1 MHYYCFSYTD
11 LNINVI
17 SLIASLIITVV
28 CSNFFSSLNKVK
40 LNTKMEGYY
49 NTNESIAVSNNEKTN
64 EVVEKNKDIF
74 TNSLVSASGTDI
86 ENPDVWKIEIPKI
99 SLIADISEGTD
110 KEILDVFVGHFKE
123 TKKEN
128 GNIGLAAH
136 NRGYNVN
143 YFGRIKELVIG
154 DEIYY
159 TYGSIKKKYK
169 VCLITIIKDT
179 EWTYLENTEDNRITL
194 ITCLEDEPEYR
205 RCIQGIEF

>member
-17 SLIASLIITVV
+17 SLIVSLIITI
-28 CSNFFSSLNKVK
+28 SSSSFFYSINKVK
-40 LNTKMEGYY
+40 LNAKMEGYY
-49 NTNESIAVSNNEKTN
+49 NTNESIAVSDNEKTN
-64 EVVEKNKDIF
+64 EMVEKNKDIF
-74 TNSLVSASGTDI
+74 TEEIPN
-86 ENPDVWKIEIPKI
+86 VWKIEIPKI

-110 KEILDVFVGHFKE
+110 KEILDAFVGHFEE
-123 TKKEN
+123 TKTDN

-143 YFGRIKELVIG
+143 YFGRIKELEIG

-159 TYGSIKKKYK
+159 TYGNIKKKYK

-205 RCIQGIEF
+205 RCIQALEF

>member
-17 SLIASLIITVV
+17 SLIVSLIITI
-28 CSNFFSSLNKVK
+28 SSSSFFYSINKVK
-40 LNTKMEGYY
+40 LNAKMEGYY
-49 NTNESIAVSNNEKTN
+49 NTNESIAVSDNEKTN
-64 EVVEKNKDIF
+64 EMVEKNKDIF
-74 TNSLVSASGTDI
+74 TEEIPN
-86 ENPDVWKIEIPKI
+86 VWKIEIPKI

-110 KEILDVFVGHFKE
+110 KEILDVFVGHFEE
-123 TKKEN
+123 TKTDN

-143 YFGRIKELVIG
+143 YFGRIKELEIG

-159 TYGSIKKKYK
+159 TYGNIKKKYK

-205 RCIQGIEF
+205 RCIQALEF

>member
-17 SLIASLIITVV
+17 SLIVSLIITI
-28 CSNFFSSLNKVK
+28 SSSSFFYSINKVK
-40 LNTKMEGYY
+40 LNAKMEGYY
-49 NTNESIAVSNNEKTN
+49 NTNESIAVSDNEKTN
-64 EVVEKNKDIF
+64 EMVEKNKDIF
-74 TNSLVSASGTDI
+74 AEEIPN
-86 ENPDVWKIEIPKI
+86 VWKIEIPKI

-110 KEILDVFVGHFKE
+110 KEILDVFVGHFEE
-123 TKKEN
+123 TKTDN

-143 YFGRIKELVIG
+143 YFGRIKELEIG

-159 TYGSIKKKYK
+159 TYGNIKKKYK

-205 RCIQGIEF
+205 RCIQALEF

>member
-1 MHYYCFSYTD
+1 
-11 LNINVI
+11 
-17 SLIASLIITVV
+17 
-28 CSNFFSSLNKVK
+28 
-40 LNTKMEGYY
+40 MEGYY
-49 NTNESIAVSNNEKTN
+49 NTNESIAVSDNEKTN
-64 EVVEKNKDIF
+64 EMVEKNKDIF
-74 TNSLVSASGTDI
+74 TEEIPN
-86 ENPDVWKIEIPKI
+86 VWKIEIPKI

-110 KEILDVFVGHFKE
+110 KEILDVFVGHFEE
-123 TKKEN
+123 TKTDN

-143 YFGRIKELVIG
+143 YFGRIKELEIG

-159 TYGSIKKKYK
+159 TYGNIKKKYK

-205 RCIQGIEF
+205 RCIQALEF

>member
-1 MHYYCFSYTD
+1 
-11 LNINVI
+11 
-17 SLIASLIITVV
+17 
-28 CSNFFSSLNKVK
+28 
-40 LNTKMEGYY
+40 MEGYY
-49 NTNESIAVSNNEKTN
+49 NTNESIAVSNEEKTN
-64 EVVEKNKDIF
+64 EIIGYNKDIF
-74 TNSLVSASGTDI
+74 TNSFVSANGTE
-86 ENPDVWKIEIPKI
+86 ENPNVWKIEIPKI

-110 KEILDVFVGHFKE
+110 KEILDVFVGHFEE
-123 TKKEN
+123 TKTDN

-143 YFGRIKELVIG
+143 YFGRIKELEIG

-159 TYGSIKKKYK
+159 TYGNIKKKYK

-205 RCIQGIEF
+205 RCIQALEF